1 MKFKPVPFFL
11 ALGIAT
17 ALACNGGSGS
27 TPIIAVDPKVRL
39 AYLGSIAGT
48 AALYR
53 VDGTAETL
61 LIAEV
66 PSSVVSGYVEAGPI
80 NNYTQPFR
88 LRVKV
93 NNDVVQEREFNL
105 TANSKNTVAA
115 ARQFQGLAR
124 IQNFPVD
131 QSLVAPNR
139 WTFSVGHMA
148 TGYQGNV
155 DVYVIRGE
163 ETLQTAGRAFA
174 GVAPFTGTTYR
185 LNDVPGNQIAFCAA
199 GTRQSLLTIPY
210 PTETNV
216 PGRKFTVLL
225 RGTGPTQGGFSTL
238 VIPD

>member
-1 MKFKPVPFFL
+1 MKIKPVPFFL
-11 ALGIAT
+11 ALGIAVS
-17 ALACNGGSGS
+17 LACFGGSEGTTNLVGS
-27 TPIIAVDPKVRL
+27 PQVRL

-61 LIAEV
+61 LIADV
-66 PSSVVSGYVEAGPI
+66 PSSVVSGYVSAGPI
-80 NNYTQPFR
+80 NNYTQPFQ

-93 NNDVVQEREFNL
+93 NNAVVQEREFNL
-105 TANSKNTVAA
+105 TASSKNTIAA

-124 IQNFPVD
+124 IQNFAVN

-139 WTFSVGHMA
+139 WTFSVGHMV
-148 TGYQGNV
+148 TGYQGDV

-185 LNDVPGNQIAFCAA
+185 LDDLPGNQIAFCAA
-199 GTRQSLLTIPY
+199 GTRQSLLTIAY

-216 PGRKFTVLL
+216 PSRRFTVFL

-238 VIPD
+238 VVPD